1 MLRITNDR
9 LTLLKLLAVAS
20 MVIDHYNK
28 FSNPEYSQIMFSVGR
43 IALPIFVFVLAFNLS
58 RIEADKMPTIA
69 ARLVFFGLLATPAYN
84 SMGGTILG
92 DWWPLNVLF
101 LLAGLVGVVY
111 LVTVPVARRLRLYGY
126 RALAVLLFVFVGALA
141 EFFWVGLGLGLVAW
155 RVFVLFSRGENTGD
169 KGRGEIALL
178 SLAAAVLTALLCL
191 INGNGWALA
200 AIPVV
205 LAVLWFPVVKLP
217 RFKWFFYWFYPAH
230 LCALWLIDKV

>member
-28 FSNPEYSQIMFSVGR
+28 FANPDYSQIMFSVGR
-43 IALPIFVFVLAFNLS
+43 LALPIFLFVLAYNLS
-58 RIEADKMPTIA
+58 RIEAAKMPKIA
-69 ARLVFFGLLATPAYN
+69 VRLVLFGLLATPAYN
-84 SMGGTILG
+84 AMGGTIMG
-92 DWWPLNVLF
+92 GWWPLNVLF

-111 LVTVPVARRLRLYGY
+111 LLTVPVARSWQRYGC
-126 RALAVLLFVFVGALA
+126 RVLAVLLFLLAGALA

-155 RVFVLFSRGENTGD
+155 RVFVLFSRGEIQRD

-178 SLAAAVLTALLCL
+178 SLAAVVLTALLCL
-191 INGNGWALA
+191 INGNAWALA
-200 AIPVV
+200 AVPLVLVV
-205 LAVLWFPVVKLP
+205 LWLPVGKLP

-230 LCALWLIDKV
+230 LCALWLIDKF

>member
-28 FSNPEYSQIMFSVGR
+28 FANPDYSQIMFSVGR
-43 IALPIFVFVLAFNLS
+43 LALPIFVFVLAFNLS
-58 RIEADKMPTIA
+58 RIEAAKMPRIA

-92 DWWPLNVLF
+92 GWWPLNVLF
-101 LLAGLVGVVY
+101 LLGGLVGVVY
-111 LVTVPVARRLRLYGY
+111 LLTLPVARRWPLYGY
-126 RALAVLLFVFVGALA
+126 RFLAILLFIFVGALA

-155 RVFVLFSRGENTGD
+155 RVFVLFSRGENMGD
-169 KGRGEIALL
+169 KGRGEIAFL
-178 SLAAAVLTALLCL
+178 SIAAAVLTALLCL
-191 INGNGWALA
+191 INGNAWALA

-205 LAVLWFPVVKLP
+205 LVVLWLPVGKLP

>member
-92 DWWPLNVLF
+92 GWWPLNVLF

-111 LVTVPVARRLRLYGY
+111 LVTVPVARRLQLYVY
-126 RALAVLLFVFVGALA
+126 RALAVLLFVLVGALA

-169 KGRGEIALL
+169 KGRGEIAFLA
-178 SLAAAVLTALLCL
+178 LAAAVLTALLCL

-205 LAVLWFPVVKLP
+205 LVVLWIPVAKLP

>member
-28 FSNPEYSQIMFSVGR
+28 FANPDYSQIMFSVGR
-43 IALPIFVFVLAFNLS
+43 LALPIFVFVLAFNLS
-58 RIEADKMPTIA
+58 RIEAAKMPKIA
-69 ARLVFFGLLATPAYN
+69 VRLVLFGLLATPAYN

-92 DWWPLNVLF
+92 GWWPLNVLF

-111 LVTVPVARRLRLYGY
+111 LLTVPVSRPWLLYVC
-126 RALAVLLFVFVGALA
+126 RVLALLIFLLAGALA

-155 RVFVLFSRGENTGD
+155 RLFVLFSRGENMRD
-169 KGRGEIALL
+169 KGRGEIAFL
-178 SLAAAVLTALLCL
+178 SLATVVLTALLCL
-191 INGNGWALA
+191 INGNVWALA
-200 AIPVV
+200 AIPFVLVV
-205 LAVLWFPVVKLP
+205 LWLPVGKLP